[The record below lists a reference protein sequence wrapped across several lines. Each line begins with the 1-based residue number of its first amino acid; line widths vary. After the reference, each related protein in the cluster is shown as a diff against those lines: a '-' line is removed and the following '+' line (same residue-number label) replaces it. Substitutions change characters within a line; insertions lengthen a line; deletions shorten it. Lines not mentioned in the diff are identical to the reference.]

1 MSKRLVIKQFD
12 CVPYADALA
21 LQNQLVSAR
30 SVDEIPDHLLLLEH
44 THTYTL
50 GSAGHANYIL
60 MPPEERTRREV
71 VVFQADR
78 GGDVTYHG
86 PGQLVGYP
94 ILKLPRTPD
103 SRLRTDVVGYI
114 RKLEQVIIQ
123 TLGDYGITSKRIN
136 GLAGVWVD
144 TPQGEAKIC
153 AVGVKVNVRGVT
165 KHGFALNI
173 HPDMT
178 YFEGIIPCGIH
189 DKAVTS
195 MANVL
200 DEIPDRYE
208 VITRLTKHF
217 GTIFSYDT
225 IEDVPTLENEIQHP

>member
-1 MSKRLVIKQFD
+1 MSKRLVIRQFD

-30 SVDEIPDHLLLLEH
+30 SLDEIPDHLLLLEH
-44 THTYTL
+44 PHTYTL
-50 GSAGHANYIL
+50 GSAGHTENIL
-60 MPPEERTRREV
+60 MPPEERTRRDVTV
-71 VVFQADR
+71 VEADR

-94 ILKLPRTPD
+94 LLKLPRTPD
-103 SRLRTDVVGYI
+103 SRLRTDVVGYV

-123 TLGDYGITSKRIN
+123 TLADYGIMSKRLD

-144 TPQGEAKIC
+144 MLQGEAKVC

-173 HPDMT
+173 HPDMI
-178 YFEGIIPCGIH
+178 YFDGIIPCGIR
-189 DKAVTS
+189 DKTVTS
-195 MANVL
+195 MANLL
-200 DEIPDRYE
+200 DKIPDRYE
-208 VITRLTKHF
+208 VATRLINHF
-217 GTIFSYDT
+217 GTIFDYDV
-225 IEDVPTLENEIQHP
+225 IEDVLTRENETQDS